1 MCTYIMYL
9 PVMSSFL
16 WPYCCCIHR
25 LSIQTV
31 TVNIPQPRQ
40 EDILPDHRDFVSFIF
55 TYSYF
60 PFLHSPL
67 QFPFYIHHMPS
78 NQISSLPYRPFKEPA
93 FLEQCTVSL
102 TSHSIAYEEC
112 FLNLSK
118 CFLKTMALLNYNQ
131 FPCDLNPLCF
141 KESGLFS
148 LKRNSEN

>member
-1 MCTYIMYL
+1 MYL

-40 EDILPDHRDFVSFIF
+40 EDILPDHHDFVSFSF

-60 PFLHSPL
+60 PFLHSLL

-78 NQISSLPYRPFKEPA
+78 NQISFLPYRPFKVPA
-93 FLEQCTVSL
+93 FPEQRASSVTIHSITHKDTTFSNASKDNGFLKKITINIHVTSIHYALRNHCFSHLEQIL
-102 TSHSIAYEEC
+102 KIKHI
-112 FLNLSK
+112 SK
-118 CFLKTMALLNYNQ
+118 
-131 FPCDLNPLCF
+131 
-141 KESGLFS
+141 
-148 LKRNSEN
+148 